1 MLLCLW
7 RGRKNLSDIIL
18 HKTRHFNCPIRAKV
32 PRLKAKLHQPMKILR
47 SKQEMAAQLAIWKR
61 DDQRVGIVPT
71 MGNLHAG
78 HLSLLDTLIGQA
90 DKIITTIYVNPLQ
103 FAQGEDFDIYPRTN
117 KADFEKLRNS
127 EICDVVFL
135 PEQMYESDHAT
146 TISPSGVAIGY
157 EAESRPHFFTGVAT
171 IVLKLFQQTE
181 ADIAVF
187 GEKDYQQLQ
196 VIRQMVEDLDL
207 QVKILASPTIRET
220 DGLAMS
226 SRNGYLA
233 AAERQIAPALYQNL
247 CEAAANIRE
256 GNPVDESLQDAKDK
270 VLAAG
275 FASIDYL
282 SYCDANTLAKQ
293 KTLSERGM
301 LLAAAHL
308 GSVRLI
314 DQLKV

>member
-1 MLLCLW
+1 
-7 RGRKNLSDIIL
+7 
-18 HKTRHFNCPIRAKV
+18 
-32 PRLKAKLHQPMKILR
+32 MKILR

-61 DDQRVGIVPT
+61 DGQRIGIVPT

-78 HLSLLDTLIGQA
+78 HLSLLDTLVGQA

-103 FAQGEDFDIYPRTN
+103 FAQGEDFDVYPRTN
-117 KADFEKLRNS
+117 EADFEKLRDAGS
-127 EICDVVFL
+127 CDAVFL
-135 PEQMYESDHAT
+135 PEQMYKSGHAT
-146 TISPSGVAIGY
+146 TISPSGVALGY
-157 EAESRPHFFTGVAT
+157 EAESRPHFFIGVAT
-171 IVLKLFQQTE
+171 IVLKLFQQTG

-207 QVKILASPTIRET
+207 RVKILASPTIRET

-233 AAERQIAPALYQNL
+233 AAERQIAPALYRNL

-256 GNPVDESLQDAKDK
+256 GKAVDESLQDAKDRI
-270 VLAAG
+270 LAAG
-275 FASIDYL
+275 FTSIDYL
-282 SYCDANTLAKQ
+282 SYCDAHTLAKREALAEQ
-293 KTLSERGM
+293 GM